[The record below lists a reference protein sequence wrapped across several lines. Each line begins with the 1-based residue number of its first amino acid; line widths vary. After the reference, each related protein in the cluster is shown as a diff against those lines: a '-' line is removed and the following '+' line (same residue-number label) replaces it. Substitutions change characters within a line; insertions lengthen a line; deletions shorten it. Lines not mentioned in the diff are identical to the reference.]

1 MYRYDITTPCK
12 DSIYKVR
19 LKANKKSVLAKL
31 VVCACYVCNNTQC
44 RWSGGMEQ
52 WDVSKTCDQL
62 GTKYLQ
68 ILSMCN
74 VTGSA
79 STSYLFVKGKVSA
92 LNILMVGDIP
102 ELNLAL
108 GL

>member
-1 MYRYDITTPCK
+1 MLCVQQHTVQMERWDGTVWDI
-12 DSIYKVR
+12 
-19 LKANKKSVLAKL
+19 
-31 VVCACYVCNNTQC
+31 
-44 RWSGGMEQ
+44 
-52 WDVSKTCDQL
+52 SKTCDQL

-108 GL
+108 GLSLDASSWCK